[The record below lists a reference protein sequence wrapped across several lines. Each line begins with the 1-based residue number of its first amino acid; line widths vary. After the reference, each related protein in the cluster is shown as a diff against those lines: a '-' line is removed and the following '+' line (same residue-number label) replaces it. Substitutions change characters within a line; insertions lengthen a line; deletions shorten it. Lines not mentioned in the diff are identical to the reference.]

1 MPVDSICWKAGA
13 CRIIDQTLLPEKL
26 RYLKLTN
33 IRDMWE
39 AIRHLRV
46 RGAPALGIAAAY
58 GLYLGI
64 RDSKSSTFSS
74 FMKDLN
80 QAADYL
86 KTSRP
91 TAINL
96 FWALERM
103 KQKAEDVSHLPIAS
117 IKQSLLDE
125 AHRIWKEDYEA
136 GVAMGDAG
144 AALIPDGASILTHC
158 NAGGLASASYGSAL
172 AVVYRA
178 AESGKKIKV
187 YADETRPLLQGARLT
202 AWELS
207 MNKIPVTVICDNM
220 AGYLMSLK
228 KIDAVFV
235 GADRITASGDF
246 ANKIGTYSVAVLA
259 HAHRIPFYVVAPL
272 SSFDIS
278 IKTGGEIPIEER
290 PHEEIQC
297 WRGRQII
304 PTAGVDVFNPAFDV
318 TPHGYV
324 TAFVTEK
331 GVINPPYHRT
341 INRLFRSL
349 HDVKK

>member
-144 AALIPDGASILTHC
+144 AALIVDYVLTIAISVASRQVSGSSPLTWKIGASI
-158 NAGGLASASYGSAL
+158 
-172 AVVYRA
+172 
-178 AESGKKIKV
+178 I
-187 YADETRPLLQGARLT
+187 
-202 AWELS
+202 
-207 MNKIPVTVICDNM
+207 
-220 AGYLMSLK
+220 
-228 KIDAVFV
+228 
-235 GADRITASGDF
+235 F
-246 ANKIGTYSVAVLA
+246 ATSEQ
-259 HAHRIPFYVVAPL
+259 YVVPRVSRGSEVVKPIWL
-272 SSFDIS
+272 LTMMWNCLLYTSPSPRDRTRSRMPSS
-278 IKTGGEIPIEER
+278 
-290 PHEEIQC
+290 
-297 WRGRQII
+297 
-304 PTAGVDVFNPAFDV
+304 A
-318 TPHGYV
+318 
-324 TAFVTEK
+324 
-331 GVINPPYHRT
+331 
-341 INRLFRSL
+341 
-349 HDVKK
+349 